1 MIQSTFPPA
10 FTSAPPLQDSYDVI
24 VIGGGPAGSTV
35 AALLAEAGHSVL
47 IVERSTMPRFHVGE
61 SLIPQ
66 TYWTLKRLGVIE
78 QFKRSAF
85 PKKFSVQFVSD
96 GHKESAPFYF
106 DEHIDHE
113 SAQTWQVERADFDQM
128 LLENAIAKGATLR
141 TQAQVLDV
149 LFEGDRAVGVKLKLA
164 GQTSDPETASSE
176 PAASA
181 SADAAPPSEPRA
193 LATGPPQVC
202 EIRSRVVC
210 DASGSSAFLS
220 TRLGLKQPNPLLRKG
235 SIWSYFRGAQR
246 DSGKDEG
253 ATIIMQTEGKQS
265 WFWYIPLR
273 DDVVSVGCTGDMPH
287 MFPKGSAPEQT
298 FARELDRCPALQKRL
313 QHATRCMDFF
323 TTKDYSYGSS
333 AAAGPGWVLVGDA
346 YGFIDPVYSSGV
358 LLALKGGEFVADA
371 VHAALEAND
380 LSGSALGSW
389 QETYDAGVDNFRRL
403 VYAYYTPEF
412 SFGEFL
418 RDYPQY
424 KPNLVDILVGDV
436 FKPGV
441 SEMFDVM
448 EGRLA
453 TE

>member
-10 FTSAPPLQDSYDVI
+10 FTSPPPLQDAYDVI

-35 AALLAEAGHSVL
+35 GALLAEAGHSVL
-47 IVERSTMPRFHVGE
+47 IVERGTMPRFHVGE

-78 QFKRSAF
+78 QFKQSAF

-96 GHKESAPFYF
+96 GRRESAPFYF

-113 SAQTWQVERADFDQM
+113 SAQTWQVERADFDRM
-128 LLENAIAKGATLR
+128 LLENAIAKGASLR

-149 LFEGDRAVGVKLKLA
+149 LFEEDRAVGVKLKLTEPPSA
-164 GQTSDPETASSE
+164 DASSPSEPSSSSE
-176 PAASA
+176 PG
-181 SADAAPPSEPRA
+181 A
-193 LATGPPQVC
+193 LATGPPQVR

-210 DASGSSAFLS
+210 DASGSSALLS
-220 TRLGLKQPNPLLRKG
+220 TRLGLKKTNPRLRKG

-273 DDVVSVGCTGDMPH
+273 DDVVSIGCTGDMPH
-287 MFPKGSAPEQT
+287 MFPTGSTPEQT
-298 FARELDRCPALQKRL
+298 FARELGRCPALQKRL
-313 QHATRCMDFF
+313 VHATRCMDFF
-323 TTKDYSYGSS
+323 TTKDYSYSSS

-371 VHAALEAND
+371 VHAAIGAND
-380 LSGSALGSW
+380 LSGAALGSW
-389 QETYDAGVDNFRRL
+389 QKTYDAGVDNFRRL

-412 SFGEFL
+412 SFGDFL
-418 RDYPQY
+418 RDYPQF

-441 SEMFDVM
+441 SEMFGVM
-448 EGRLA
+448 ENRLA
-453 TE
+453 TS